1 MNTRSIIVLRRPS
14 VTNSGRDRGVGSE
27 GTYAMYG
34 IMNGGTMWGI
44 ASSWLV
50 ICIFMLLG
58 AAGLFAYLFFS
69 RR

>member
-1 MNTRSIIVLRRPS
+1 MNTRSMIVLRS
-14 VTNSGRDRGVGSE
+14 VGNQPRGVDHGVGSE

-34 IMNGGTMWGI
+34 IMNGGTMWGME
-44 ASSWLV
+44 SSWLV

-58 AAGLFAYLFFS
+58 VAGLFAYLFFP